1 MSASGVR
8 GHHFDLR
15 QNRFLIAAYHV
26 FCPNEQRHHARGISP
41 LLGAFR
47 IGPGSVQVRL
57 GVAGVKNFKLGQ
69 SPCLFELCHWAFLVN
84 ALKSIDDST
93 ETIIIRHRVAQLR
106 SKAMSAIGTK
116 RTCESIRRMSAF
128 GGKADMAVTSQDV
141 RL

>member
-1 MSASGVR
+1 MTEVITLFA
-8 GHHFDLR
+8 HFMGDIAPSRSVSDWPR
-15 QNRFLIAAYHV
+15 Q
-26 FCPNEQRHHARGISP
+26 CPS
-41 LLGAFR
+41 
-47 IGPGSVQVRL
+47 SL